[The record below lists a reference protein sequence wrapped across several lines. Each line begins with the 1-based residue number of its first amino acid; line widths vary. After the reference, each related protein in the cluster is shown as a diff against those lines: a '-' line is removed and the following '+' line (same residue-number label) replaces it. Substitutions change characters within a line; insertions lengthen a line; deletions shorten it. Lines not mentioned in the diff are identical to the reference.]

1 MNKKLLYIILFLLS
15 VQIVLAATQDT
26 TKNIIIGIDIV
37 GVAVG
42 VMLLVFMTRTFNY
55 FEGILKMSYLYFL
68 YGISLQV
75 IALLYTLIFVRFKLY
90 PIPAGIDI
98 HHLLMI
104 GGILFFWVAI
114 YKLRQMIVKLGQKQ
128 VK

>member
-1 MNKKLLYIILFLLS
+1 MNKKLLYIVLFLLS

-26 TKNIIIGIDIV
+26 TKNVIIGIDIV
-37 GVAVG
+37 GVAIG
-42 VMLLVFMTRTFNY
+42 VMLLVFMARTFNY
-55 FEGILKMSYLYFL
+55 FEGILKTSYLYFL
-68 YGISLQV
+68 YGISFQV
-75 IALLYTLIFVRFKLY
+75 IALVYTLIFVRFKLY
-90 PIPAGIDI
+90 PIPAGIDL

-104 GGILFFWVAI
+104 AGILFFWVAI